1 MNIKEIAVK
10 LNNEYGDE
18 FLKDSPDFVISKD
31 ELTEIIELTMMTD
44 LTELSDFD
52 AELIINE
59 WSKIV
64 DFNWNNYAL
73 IGRLLNTSYPDAD
86 LILIGSDDI
95 EEYVMNLE
103 SYNPMIGPPEEEQ
116 LDAILYSWINELGDE
131 FDDSMH
137 DPYV

>member
-1 MNIKEIAVK
+1 MDVKEIAIK

-18 FLKDSPDFVISKD
+18 FLKDHPDFVISKS
-31 ELTEIIELTMMTD
+31 ELTEMIELTMMTD
-44 LTELSDFD
+44 LTTLSDLD
-52 AELIINE
+52 VELILNE

-73 IGRLLNTSYPDAD
+73 IARLLNINYPEAD
-86 LILIGSDDI
+86 LITIRSDDI
-95 EEYVMNLE
+95 EEYVMQLDN
-103 SYNPMIGPPEEEQ
+103 YNPMIGSAEEDQ